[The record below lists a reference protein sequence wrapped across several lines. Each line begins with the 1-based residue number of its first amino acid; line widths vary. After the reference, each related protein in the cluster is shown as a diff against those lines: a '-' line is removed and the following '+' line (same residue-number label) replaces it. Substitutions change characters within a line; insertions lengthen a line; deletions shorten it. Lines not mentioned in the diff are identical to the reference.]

1 MEWVRGKC
9 VGRGAFGAVHVAV
22 DRATGRAFAVKSV
35 EAKGG
40 APAAAMACLE
50 SEIRILRRL
59 SSPYVVEYLG
69 DDGDAATTRNL
80 HMELVPGGS
89 AAAAAAMGGLG
100 ERGARGVVR
109 RVAAALRYLHDV
121 AGVVHGDVKGRNV
134 LVGCDGDGRG
144 AKLADFGAARL
155 VSDAAVSRGPR
166 GTPAWMA
173 PEVARGGAPTPASDV
188 WSLGCTAVELITG
201 KRPWS
206 ELGGASEVGELL
218 FLIGFGGKRPEL
230 PACASDS
237 CRDFLDKCL
246 RRDAGERWTC
256 DQLLRHPFL
265 SAADVHDGGE
275 PSPFPSPRAV
285 LDWAAASMSDSDS
298 DDSGGAEARS
308 EHEMMARAKGRLVEL
323 ASNASWGR
331 EWGAGPTWEAA
342 DTWAPPSSPDTTATN
357 APVPSNP
364 AAVADA
370 GGPPAVIAGGRDSVL
385 AVATAGAGRDRC
397 DSQHGHYKCELARTR
412 RARLAVASVAAVITT
427 GNHHEQTSS
436 NEYEYIAIP
445 AIGKIRRSMG
455 AYHDLRSAYASMLGV
470 NPDPRNMG
478 TDSMCVT
485 FAGCSSKNAHIQ
497 LDNSSPKRR
506 RASHRI

>member
-89 AAAAAAMGGLG
+89 PAAAAAMGGLG

-173 PEVARGGAPTPASDV
+173 PEVGARRRADAGVGRVVPRLHGGGADHREA
-188 WSLGCTAVELITG
+188 AVVRARRRQRGRRAALPHRVRREAP
-201 KRPWS
+201 R
-206 ELGGASEVGELL
+206 A
-218 FLIGFGGKRPEL
+218 

-412 RARLAVASVAAVITT
+412 RARLAVASVAAVISRNHKQANGNGVVNSDTYTT
-427 GNHHEQTSS
+427 SVLESQ
-436 NEYEYIAIP
+436 
-445 AIGKIRRSMG
+445 
-455 AYHDLRSAYASMLGV
+455 
-470 NPDPRNMG
+470 
-478 TDSMCVT
+478 CVT

>member
-9 VGRGAFGAVHVAV
+9 VGKGAFGAVHVAV
-22 DRATGRAFAVKSV
+22 NRATGRVFAVKSV
-35 EAKGG
+35 EAKG
-40 APAAAMACLE
+40 APPAAMACLE
-50 SEIRILRRL
+50 SEIRILKRL

-69 DDGDAATTRNL
+69 DDGDEATTRNL

-89 AAAAAAMGGLG
+89 AAEAAATGGLG
-100 ERGARGVVR
+100 EGGARGIVR

-155 VSDAAVSRGPR
+155 VSDAAVSRG
-166 GTPAWMA
+166 G
-173 PEVARGGAPTPASDV
+173 ARCV
-188 WSLGCTAVELITG
+188 
-201 KRPWS
+201 
-206 ELGGASEVGELL
+206 
-218 FLIGFGGKRPEL
+218 
-230 PACASDS
+230 SDS

-246 RRDAGERWTC
+246 RRDAGERWSC

-265 SAADVHDGGE
+265 SGAGTHDGGE

-285 LDWAAASMSDSDS
+285 LDWAAESMSDSDS
-298 DDSGGAEARS
+298 IDSDGAEAEALS
-308 EHEMMARAKGRLVEL
+308 EHEVMARAKGRLAEL

-342 DTWAPPSSPDTTATN
+342 DTWAPPSSPETTATN

-385 AVATAGAGRDRC
+385 AVATAGARRDRC
-397 DSQHGHYKCELARTR
+397 DSQHGHYKCELALGELGWPP
-412 RARLAVASVAAVITT
+412 LAVASVL
-427 GNHHEQTSS
+427 
-436 NEYEYIAIP
+436 P
-445 AIGKIRRSMG
+445 
-455 AYHDLRSAYASMLGV
+455 
-470 NPDPRNMG
+470 P
-478 TDSMCVT
+478 
-485 FAGCSSKNAHIQ
+485 
-497 LDNSSPKRR
+497 
-506 RASHRI
+506 